1 MTLDSD
7 TFTARVSAIGTSLCI
22 NCTKQIKRLGLGRGD
37 LVKVTIER
45 IPGGTEDPPER
56 E

>member
-1 MTLDSD
+1 MNSD

-37 LVKVTIER
+37 LVRVTIER
-45 IPGGTEDPPER
+45 IPGDTEAPE
-56 E
+56 EE

>member
-1 MTLDSD
+1 MTLDRD

-22 NCTKQIKRLGLGRGD
+22 NCTKQIKRLGLERGD

-45 IPGGTEDPPER
+45 IPDGEEVPSER